1 MKTRTK
7 SVIILM
13 ITLFTVI
20 MIGTTKVNA
29 VEITDEV
36 WNAIPNEISVNV
48 KEIEYEKAEDI
59 IKSQVIEIL
68 KGKGI
73 TATKEEVSVSI
84 SIDSRKVNITIEN
97 KQKEFKLVLSNSA
110 DYRKSEQQKVDNIIK
125 GINTNIVI
133 TPELSEMLKEEK
145 EMEKDPENYNTM
157 YSKTVEKA
165 LSPLKEAGY
174 TLVECGGY
182 GGGDVFSGE
191 GGTKKVIYKN
201 DVYYGLIG
209 IEVQTQGK
217 LTIPSY
223 VEDTETAIINY
234 ATPKIEEFLKETIH
248 ADGLYKEGDGI
259 VLKKY
264 DGDYYRVSNKRT
276 QELIGTV
283 LLKKEPTTTTTKEDT
298 TTGIKVIGT
307 LESTVVLESKKVE
320 EKQTLDTVKKALPQ
334 TTYQCSVYD
343 INLLRDGAKIQP
355 NGKVKVSIPIPSG
368 YNKERLTIYRVDEN
382 GTSTEYKVK
391 VEENYATF
399 ETDHFSI
406 YVLAE
411 KKAETTTTTTPTA
424 PTTNKGEKDNT
435 PKTGTADI
443 TKYIVAVAV
452 ISAVGIML
460 LKKKETK

>member
-1 MKTRTK
+1 M
-7 SVIILM
+7 
-13 ITLFTVI
+13 
-20 MIGTTKVNA
+20 
-29 VEITDEV
+29 
-36 WNAIPNEISVNV
+36 
-48 KEIEYEKAEDI
+48 
-59 IKSQVIEIL
+59 
-68 KGKGI
+68 
-73 TATKEEVSVSI
+73 
-84 SIDSRKVNITIEN
+84 
-97 KQKEFKLVLSNSA
+97 
-110 DYRKSEQQKVDNIIK
+110 
-125 GINTNIVI
+125 
-133 TPELSEMLKEEK
+133 
-145 EMEKDPENYNTM
+145 
-157 YSKTVEKA
+157 
-165 LSPLKEAGY
+165 
-174 TLVECGGY
+174 
-182 GGGDVFSGE
+182 
-191 GGTKKVIYKN
+191 
-201 DVYYGLIG
+201 
-209 IEVQTQGK
+209 
-217 LTIPSY
+217 
-223 VEDTETAIINY
+223 
-234 ATPKIEEFLKETIH
+234 
-248 ADGLYKEGDGI
+248 
-259 VLKKY
+259 
-264 DGDYYRVSNKRT
+264 
-276 QELIGTV
+276 
-283 LLKKEPTTTTTKEDT
+283 
-298 TTGIKVIGT
+298 
-307 LESTVVLESKKVE
+307 ESKKVE